1 VRGLEADETAVW
13 SDEDPTGAFAHL
25 LAAAQA
31 GQPEALSELW
41 SRFSGGVAGFA
52 RARGAADPDEI
63 TNDVFL
69 AVFTNL
75 ADFTGDVGGF
85 KALLFTIA
93 RRRVIDDLRRR
104 ERQLPST
111 PWRLFDDQRTDEGP
125 EDKAIAREAYLD
137 LLGHINRLTDD
148 QRDVVLL
155 RLVGELSIEEVATTL
170 GKSPGSVKSL
180 QRRGLDAVRR
190 RWSSSAATTG
200 PPPHADPGADQLKEG
215 PSS

>member
-1 VRGLEADETAVW
+1 MGGLEADETAVW
-13 SDEDPTGAFAHL
+13 SDEDPTEAFADL

-31 GQPEALSELW
+31 GQPQALSELW
-41 SRFSGGVAGFA
+41 SRFAGGVAGFA
-52 RARGAADPDEI
+52 RARGATDADEI

-75 ADFTGDVGGF
+75 ADFTGDAGGF

-104 ERQLPST
+104 GRQVQST
-111 PWRLFDDQRTDEGP
+111 PWRLFDDHRTDEGP
-125 EDKAIAREAYLD
+125 EDEALAREAYLD

-155 RLVGELSIEEVATTL
+155 RLVGGLSIEEVAMTL
-170 GKSPGSVKSL
+170 GKTPGSVKSL

-190 RWSSSAATTG
+190 RWSSSAAAHEL
-200 PPPHADPGADQLKEG
+200 PLLADPGTDQLKG
-215 PSS
+215 PVA